1 MFERLEWVPEMT
13 IVRSGCHF
21 HDLMDTPKEAEDLKI
36 RSRLMIKIA
45 DLIEA
50 QGWSQKVAAKEC
62 GVTVPRMNA
71 LIKGHINKFSIDALV
86 SIAAR
91 LGQTVSV
98 DMTET
103 ASERGY
109 L

>member
-1 MFERLEWVPEMT
+1 MMLVG
-13 IVRSGCHF
+13 SGCHF
-21 HDLMDTPKEAEDLKI
+21 HDLMDTPEEAEDLKI

-50 QGWSQKVAAKEC
+50 KGSSQKVAAKER
-62 GVTVPRMNA
+62 GVTVSRMNA
-71 LIKGHINKFSIDALV
+71 LIKGHVNQFSIDALV

-91 LGQTVSV
+91 LGQTVSI
-98 DMTET
+98 DMTEQ
-103 ASERGY
+103 ASARGN